1 MRAFE
6 IPNGEKTV
14 HQLRRTLEGVQ
25 HLKETGR
32 YKEYMAQY
40 ERSATPFMAWDG
52 EGWSDAAADHS
63 YMLFMN
69 SSGANISAPRLST
82 WEIFDFILSQA
93 AQFEKHIHV
102 MYGFGYDVTHWLRD
116 VDIEKRKELLDNT
129 IVRIRTPDGVRRNQY
144 TVEYIPHKWF
154 TITGWD
160 YETRKRVRIK
170 FYDIMTFFQ
179 SSAIKAWESRDI
191 PLPDEIRSGKAS
203 RNTFTYDDLEEISL
217 YCQMELDATVLLANR
232 LRDEFKQAG
241 LNVSQWHG
249 PGAVATAVFKKYKIK
264 DHKTEPSEKIERA
277 LQHAYFGGR
286 FEQFKA
292 GHYDGRVYVYDIN
305 SAYPDKIRN
314 LPSLSG
320 AKWRHTLV
328 YRGMPG
334 LYRVRYEDWG
344 DFDGRAHPV
353 PWRGKGGRVGFP
365 RVNNDVWVWHFE
377 AEYATEVIEGYELH
391 TATDEKPFAF
401 VSKMYDQRKRWKREG
416 KGGERALKL
425 AMNSI
430 YGKTAQ
436 TIGGDPENGI
446 RPPWHQLE
454 WAGMITS
461 ATRAQ
466 LWQAMSQAPG
476 QIIAVETDSVASMV
490 PLDLDIGDG
499 LGQWELTEYDNMTYI
514 QSGVY
519 FADSVAHG
527 DKVRSR
533 GIDVKQLKYSE
544 VMEHLKHPD
553 GDPILVTAR
562 EFIGITNPRT
572 QLYGQWNDTTKQVR
586 VAGGKRV
593 HLPEYCPECSTGQ
606 GMDEIMHTLV
616 SAPGMGLRASEPH
629 RLPWIDGE
637 PLEGSETAQTTTE
650 AVAAYDSARHVA

>member
-1 MRAFE
+1 M
-6 IPNGEKTV
+6 GEKSV
-14 HQLRRTLEGVQ
+14 HELRRTLEGVQ

-32 YKEYMAQY
+32 YKEYMHIY
-40 ERSATPFMAWDG
+40 ERAGTPFMAWDG
-52 EGWSDAAADHS
+52 EGWSDKNAEHS

-69 SSGANISAPRLST
+69 SAGANISAPKLTT
-82 WEIFDFILSQA
+82 WEIFEFMMSEA
-93 AQFEKHIHV
+93 AKYDKHLHV
-102 MYGFGYDVTHWLRD
+102 MYGFGYDVTHWLI
-116 VDIEKRKELLDNT
+116 DIPLEKRRELIENNT
-129 IVRIRTPDGVRRNQY
+129 VKIRTPEGVQRNQY
-144 TVEYIPHKWF
+144 VIDYIPHKWF

-160 YETRKRVRIK
+160 YNTRKRVTLK
-170 FYDIMTFFQ
+170 MYDIMTFFQ
-179 SSAIKAWESRDI
+179 SSAIKAWESRGI
-191 PLPDEIRSGKAS
+191 ELPDEIRSGKAS
-203 RNTFTYDDLEEISL
+203 RNTFTYDDLHEIML

-232 LRDEFKQAG
+232 LRDEFKDAG

-264 DHKTEPSEKIERA
+264 DHKTEPAPHIEKA

-292 GHYDGRVYVYDIN
+292 GHHDGKVYVYDIN

-314 LPSLSG
+314 LPSLAG
-320 AKWRHTLV
+320 VRWRHTTV
-328 YRGMPG
+328 YRGLPG
-334 LYRVRYEDWG
+334 VYRCRFEDFG
-344 DFDGRAHPV
+344 EFDGKPYPL

-365 RVNNDVWVWHFE
+365 RHNNDVWLWHFE
-377 AEYATEVIEGYELH
+377 AQYATEIIEGYELH

-401 VSKMYDQRKRWKREG
+401 VAKMYEQRKQWKAEG
-416 KGGERALKL
+416 RGGERALKL

-436 TIGGDPENGI
+436 TIGGEPEKGI

-466 LWQAMSQAPG
+466 LWDAISQSPDS
-476 QIIAVETDSVASMV
+476 IIAVETDSVASTV

-499 LGQWELTEYDNMTYI
+499 LGQWDVTEYDNMTYV

-527 DKVRSR
+527 NKVRSR
-533 GIDVKQLKYSE
+533 GIDVTKLDYAE
-544 VMEHLKHPD
+544 VLDHLRNPE
-553 GDPILVTAR
+553 GEPILVTAR

-572 QLYGQWNDTTKQVR
+572 YLYGQWNDTTKQVR
-586 VAGGKRV
+586 VAGGKRI
-593 HLPEYCPECSTGQ
+593 HLPAYCPECSTGK

-616 SAPGMGLRASEPH
+616 STPGMGLQASEPH
-629 RLPWIDGE
+629 RLPWVDGE
-637 PLEGSETAQTTTE
+637 PLEGAETAEITTE
-650 AVAAYDSARHVA
+650 AVASYDSQRHVA